1 MAILQAIFEALATIA
16 SNFVTLLTSVFQSV
30 ANMIWTPGT
39 GNDPGQL
46 TVLGIFLLIGA
57 GTGLVIFAF
66 NFIRSLIRI
75 RRG

>member
-1 MAILQAIFEALATIA
+1 MAILEAIFTALGTIA

-39 GNDPGQL
+39 GSDPGQL